1 MSNDEPAVE
10 GLHAVT
16 GDDIA
21 KTGKTTK
28 DDAYREAFLRNT
40 IKEMAKTID
49 IELDD
54 EDQAQIICWLRT
66 VWLEAR
72 GEEWGEGVEV
82 GGGEAW

>member
-1 MSNDEPAVE
+1 MTDDTPAV
-10 GLHAVT
+10 
-16 GDDIA
+16 
-21 KTGKTTK
+21 KTTK

-40 IKEMAKTID
+40 LSAM
-49 IELDD
+49 IEKMGWDMNEAD
-54 EDQAQIICWLRT
+54 RREICAWLRT